1 MWGGVPFGE
10 LEADLKAN
18 GFDPMNGEVR
28 LIGVEA
34 VAVRGYH
41 FGY

>member
-1 MWGGVPFGE
+1 MWGGVPFRE

-18 GFDPMNGEVR
+18 GFDPMSGEVR
-28 LIGVEA
+28 IIGVEA